1 MQCLWKTP
9 LTAVLVLGLA
19 SVVRAQTDLAA
30 TNTPVALSGT
40 LAKVRET
47 GTVAIGYRVSSV
59 PFSYLSAR
67 GEPIGY
73 SIALCRALVASMEE
87 AVHKSLEIQW
97 TPVTAE
103 SRIDAVA
110 NGQIDL
116 ECGSTTNNLERQQRV
131 GFSPTIFVS
140 GTKLLVKKGSPIKDF
155 RDLSGKTV
163 AVTHGT
169 TNEKTMRAL
178 SERFKL
184 NLHLLVQDDHAES
197 FLQVSNGR
205 AEAFA
210 TDDVLLYGLI
220 AQNKGKV
227 PGSYQVVS
235 EFLSYDPYGI
245 MYRKGDAQLARVV
258 NDTFRALASD
268 GEISRQYQR
277 WFLQKLP
284 QSNTSIDLPM
294 SPQLETILEAL
305 AVPAE

>member
-9 LTAVLVLGLA
+9 LTAVLLLGLA
-19 SVVRAQTDLAA
+19 SVVQAQTEPTAPNA
-30 TNTPVALSGT
+30 PAALSGT

-87 AVHKSLEIQW
+87 AVHKSLAIQW

-110 NGQIDL
+110 HGQIDL

-140 GTKLLVKKGSPIKDF
+140 GTKLLVRKGSPIKGF
-155 RDLSGKTV
+155 RDLAGKTV
-163 AVTHGT
+163 AVTRGT
-169 TNEKTMRAL
+169 TNEKTLREL
-178 SERFKL
+178 SEKFKL
-184 NLHLLVQDDHAES
+184 NLHLLVQADHAES
-197 FLQVSNGR
+197 FAQVANGR
-205 AEAFA
+205 ADAFA

-245 MYRKGDAQLARVV
+245 MFRKGDPQLTKLV
-258 NDTFRALASD
+258 NDAFRALATD
-268 GEISRQYQR
+268 GEIARQYQR

-284 QSNTSIDLPM
+284 QSGTSIDLPM
-294 SPQLETILEAL
+294 GPQLETIIETL